1 MKKKEK
7 INQIRNKIIDYC
19 SEYRSS
25 KEISEYLNMNFN
37 TVRSKYVYKLI
48 KEGHIKKKKTI
59 RDIILR
65 QKTNKKI
72 YI

>member
-37 TVRSKYVYKLI
+37 TIRSKYVYKLI
-48 KEGHIKKKKTI
+48 KEGHIKKKEDNKRYYIKT
-59 RDIILR
+59 
-65 QKTNKKI
+65 KNK
-72 YI
+72 